1 MMLRQWNPDDPLTM
15 RFPRTSRE
23 AFGRQVY
30 FPKRSREWLWM
41 AGAVVMLCAFFLI
54 GYYTA

>member
-1 MMLRQWNPDDPLTM
+1 MMSRQWNPDDPLTT

-30 FPKRSREWLWM
+30 FPKRSRDYLWLV
-41 AGAVVMLCAFFLI
+41 GAAVIVSAFFLI